1 MIDKRECRVFTFLS
15 YFLGKMMGVDN
26 ILPTNAVLIDVRS
39 QTEYKSGFIDGA
51 ISIPLDQLSQA
62 VQSTITEKSTPIV
75 VYCASGA
82 RSASAKN
89 NLIKLG
95 YDNVSNGGAVASLA
109 LKLQKQ
115 IYRG

>member
-1 MIDKRECRVFTFLS
+1 RIPYTQS
-15 YFLGKMMGVDN
+15 G
-26 ILPTNAVLIDVRS
+26 ILQKYACTSKLNSRQVI
-39 QTEYKSGFIDGA
+39 
-51 ISIPLDQLSQA
+51 
-62 VQSTITEKSTPIV
+62 QSTITEKSTPIV